1 MLRIL
6 LVLCLTV
13 LSLTK
18 SYATESY
25 MTLLDNRFRV
35 DESVERISFIVYRE
49 DDSRSVTLVRPDGRK
64 YYASKHPSNVHWIE
78 EPGVD
83 IISIESP
90 MAGPWQAI
98 GKITPKNNIQLVSK
112 LSLEA
117 DELPAR
123 VYSTERI
130 KFTARLLS
138 EGQPI
143 IVENILDKVN
153 LRVVVTRYVNPTDAA
168 TGVTAPLPQVIG
180 EFFDDGQKL
189 DEKAGD
195 GVFTVELPM
204 DIEPGKYNIMIS
216 TGNGVFLRAV
226 EQTVLIY
233 PTPFT
238 VRLQPSVDGSLPHHV
253 TVVGESATLDLD
265 SLAAHVTLAYPDD
278 TKIVGQQHVAKGRMG
293 IDVALDART
302 HFGKHHWSGFVYANE
317 ASTGRPL
324 VFGLPE
330 KHFNVV
336 ANIDVSKAQEMQTA
350 AREAR
355 KKEQQEA
362 QIRAHR
368 EKIRTKSMLV
378 IVLGNSLLLLL
389 IFIGWWF
396 TKKRRL
402 QQESQ
407 PEMQLKMR

>member
-1 MLRIL
+1 
-6 LVLCLTV
+6 
-13 LSLTK
+13 
-18 SYATESY
+18 